1 MLYIIIPIVV
11 LLLIFLFAGYVKAP
25 PNKAAIIT
33 GLSKNPRVL
42 LGKSGFKVPFFERV
56 DWLEVGQ
63 ININVVTEDYIPTKD
78 FINIKVDA
86 IAQVAMEVSNNQ
98 VSPVAMRNFL
108 NRKADDVRSM
118 ITESLQG
125 NLREI
130 IGTMDLRSICQDK
143 AKFSQEVKQNA
154 EQDMKELGIRILSFN
169 VQNVNDKDGLIDDLG
184 IDNRETIRKTARVA
198 KANADR
204 DVEVASAEAANKAS
218 EAKVAAELAIAQR
231 NNDLEIRKAEL
242 KIGEDTK
249 KAEADAAYEIQK
261 QTSRKT
267 VEIREQEADIARR
280 EKEIELQTKEAE
292 VAEKKLD
299 AEIRKKYAEMQ
310 NADAELYRRQK
321 DAEAQQYEAEKEAA
335 AIRAKGLAEAE
346 AIRQKGLAEA
356 EALDKK
362 AEAMKKY
369 GQAAILEMI
378 VGVLPDIAK
387 SVAEPLS
394 AIDKVTVIGGNSDGV
409 SDLAG
414 NVPIIMGKVMES
426 VKEATGIDMNEI
438 IRAETFEGK
447 TTKNINF
454 TGLDQVGEEIA
465 QGAAQSVSETLQET
479 E

>member
-1 MLYIIIPIVV
+1 M
-11 LLLIFLFAGYVKAP
+11 
-25 PNKAAIIT
+25 
-33 GLSKNPRVL
+33 
-42 LGKSGFKVPFFERV
+42 
-56 DWLEVGQ
+56 
-63 ININVVTEDYIPTKD
+63 
-78 FINIKVDA
+78 
-86 IAQVAMEVSNNQ
+86 
-98 VSPVAMRNFL
+98 
-108 NRKADDVRSM
+108 
-118 ITESLQG
+118 
-125 NLREI
+125 
-130 IGTMDLRSICQDK
+130 LRS
-143 AKFSQEVKQNA
+143 V
-154 EQDMKELGIRILSFN
+154 
-169 VQNVNDKDGLIDDLG
+169 
-184 IDNRETIRKTARVA
+184 
-198 KANADR
+198 
-204 DVEVASAEAANKAS
+204 
-218 EAKVAAELAIAQR
+218 
-231 NNDLEIRKAEL
+231 
-242 KIGEDTK
+242 K
-249 KAEADAAYEIQK
+249 KAEAD
-261 QTSRKT
+261 
-267 VEIREQEADIARR
+267 
-280 EKEIELQTKEAE
+280 
-292 VAEKKLD
+292 
-299 AEIRKKYAEMQ
+299 KYAEMQ

>member
-1 MLYIIIPIVV
+1 MLYIIIPIAV

-98 VSPVAMRNFL
+98 VSAVAMRNFL

-130 IGTMDLRSICQDK
+130 IGTMDLKSICQDK

-249 KAEADAAYEIQK
+249 RAEADAAYEIQK

-299 AEIRKKYAEMQ
+299 AEIRKKAEADKYAEMQ

-335 AIRAKGLAEAE
+335 AIRA
-346 AIRQKGLAEA
+346 KGLAEA

>member
-1 MLYIIIPIVV
+1 MSR
-11 LLLIFLFAGYVKAP
+11 
-25 PNKAAIIT
+25 
-33 GLSKNPRVL
+33 GL
-42 LGKSGFKVPFFERV
+42 G
-56 DWLEVGQ
+56 
-63 ININVVTEDYIPTKD
+63 
-78 FINIKVDA
+78 
-86 IAQVAMEVSNNQ
+86 
-98 VSPVAMRNFL
+98 
-108 NRKADDVRSM
+108 DVYKR
-118 ITESLQG
+118 Q
-125 NLREI
+125 
-130 IGTMDLRSICQDK
+130 
-143 AKFSQEVKQNA
+143 
-154 EQDMKELGIRILSFN
+154 
-169 VQNVNDKDGLIDDLG
+169 
-184 IDNRETIRKTARVA
+184 
-198 KANADR
+198 
-204 DVEVASAEAANKAS
+204 
-218 EAKVAAELAIAQR
+218 
-231 NNDLEIRKAEL
+231 EL

-249 KAEADAAYEIQK
+249 RAEADAAYEIQK

-299 AEIRKKYAEMQ
+299 AEIRKKAEADKYAEMQ

-465 QGAAQSVSETLQET
+465 QGAAQSVSETVQET

>member
-1 MLYIIIPIVV
+1 
-11 LLLIFLFAGYVKAP
+11 
-25 PNKAAIIT
+25 
-33 GLSKNPRVL
+33 
-42 LGKSGFKVPFFERV
+42 
-56 DWLEVGQ
+56 
-63 ININVVTEDYIPTKD
+63 
-78 FINIKVDA
+78 
-86 IAQVAMEVSNNQ
+86 MEVSDNQ
-98 VSPVAMRNFL
+98 VSAVAMRNFL

-130 IGTMDLRSICQDK
+130 IGTMDLKSICQDK

-249 KAEADAAYEIQK
+249 RAEADAAYEIQK

-299 AEIRKKYAEMQ
+299 AEIRKKAEADKYAEMQ

-346 AIRQKGLAEA
+346 A
-356 EALDKK
+356 LDKK

-369 GQAAILEMI
+369 GQVAILEMI

-394 AIDKVTVIGGNSDGV
+394 AIDKVTVIGGNSEGV

-454 TGLDQVGEEIA
+454 TGLEQVGEEIA
-465 QGAAQSVSETLQET
+465 QGAAQSVSETVQET

>member
-1 MLYIIIPIVV
+1 
-11 LLLIFLFAGYVKAP
+11 
-25 PNKAAIIT
+25 
-33 GLSKNPRVL
+33 
-42 LGKSGFKVPFFERV
+42 
-56 DWLEVGQ
+56 
-63 ININVVTEDYIPTKD
+63 
-78 FINIKVDA
+78 
-86 IAQVAMEVSNNQ
+86 
-98 VSPVAMRNFL
+98 
-108 NRKADDVRSM
+108 
-118 ITESLQG
+118 
-125 NLREI
+125 
-130 IGTMDLRSICQDK
+130 
-143 AKFSQEVKQNA
+143 
-154 EQDMKELGIRILSFN
+154 
-169 VQNVNDKDGLIDDLG
+169 
-184 IDNRETIRKTARVA
+184 
-198 KANADR
+198 
-204 DVEVASAEAANKAS
+204 
-218 EAKVAAELAIAQR
+218 
-231 NNDLEIRKAEL
+231 
-242 KIGEDTK
+242 
-249 KAEADAAYEIQK
+249 
-261 QTSRKT
+261 
-267 VEIREQEADIARR
+267 
-280 EKEIELQTKEAE
+280 
-292 VAEKKLD
+292 
-299 AEIRKKYAEMQ
+299 MQ

-454 TGLDQVGEEIA
+454 TGLDQVGEEMHKVLLNPYLRHCRRRNRHKDTRA
-465 QGAAQSVSETLQET
+465 LDNRKERALNVQSLFNFRKRYAEQQSVISLMQCKI
-479 E
+479 

>member
-98 VSPVAMRNFL
+98 VSAVAMRNFL

-130 IGTMDLRSICQDK
+130 IGTMDLKSICQDK

-299 AEIRKKYAEMQ
+299 AEIRKKAEADKYAEMQ

-335 AIRAKGLAEAE
+335 AIRA
-346 AIRQKGLAEA
+346 KGLAEA

>member
-1 MLYIIIPIVV
+1 MLYIIIPIAV

-86 IAQVAMEVSNNQ
+86 IAQVAMEVSDNQ
-98 VSPVAMRNFL
+98 VSAVAMRNFL

-130 IGTMDLRSICQDK
+130 IGTMDLKSICQDK

-249 KAEADAAYEIQK
+249 RAEADAAYEIQK

-299 AEIRKKYAEMQ
+299 AEIRKKAEADKYAEMQ

-335 AIRAKGLAEAE
+335 AIRA
-346 AIRQKGLAEA
+346 KGLAEA

-394 AIDKVTVIGGNSDGV
+394 AIDKVTVIGGNSEGV

-454 TGLDQVGEEIA
+454 TGLEQVGEEIA
-465 QGAAQSVSETLQET
+465 QGAAQSVSETVQET